1 MPSRQDHER
10 FSIFALRHP
19 TETKVEFFFARAL
32 PFGAKAA
39 VHGFNRASRA
49 INYLV
54 HAYGGVTTGTYFD
67 DFPMVAPEQVSRN
80 MYKRMIQIMTILGW
94 ALKKKKGSLE
104 WPRNQFQCL
113 GVQIVF
119 DKLLVTKVQNVQ
131 SRIEKIKEIFR
142 GMEQARVIGEQE
154 LASLR
159 GKMQFSNAQVYGRI
173 GARAFHVLN
182 KATQPIPG
190 YAWRGSEVE
199 EAIRW
204 WIQTVDRM
212 PPRTLDH
219 KDRRLPVRIFTD
231 GACEGEASESTTYG
245 AVLFDP
251 EDGSVEAFGAEMCEE
266 LKSLLSEE
274 GKKTQ
279 LIQAKTLILI
289 FL

>member
-1 MPSRQDHER
+1 
-10 FSIFALRHP
+10 
-19 TETKVEFFFARAL
+19 
-32 PFGAKAA
+32 
-39 VHGFNRASRA
+39 
-49 INYLV
+49 
-54 HAYGGVTTGTYFD
+54 
-67 DFPMVAPEQVSRN
+67 
-80 MYKRMIQIMTILGW
+80 
-94 ALKKKKGSLE
+94 
-104 WPRNQFQCL
+104 
-113 GVQIVF
+113 
-119 DKLLVTKVQNVQ
+119 
-131 SRIEKIKEIFR
+131 
-142 GMEQARVIGEQE
+142 MEQARVIGEQE
-154 LASLR
+154 FASLR

-279 LIQAKTLILI
+279 LITQAEILPMVVSRIIWSPKLLGRDILHYVDNEGSRLSTIKGNSPSRQSAWLIHAFWETEVMNRSRSWLSRVPTECNI
-289 FL
+289 GDGPSRGDWEELRDLYPRCIRREWSQEQEKALMRRWGVA